1 LGNFPVTLATGDIS
15 WGEVK
20 LLGLDIDGVL
30 TDGGVTWHHDGS
42 VSRRFDIKDG
52 FGLVRFQESGGIVAV
67 ISSSTSQ
74 VGVERLTALG
84 IQHVFTGVADKATRL
99 TELMENLGIDPHHV
113 AYMGDDV
120 PDLGCFERVG
130 IPVAPADA
138 AAEILPHVRYV
149 TTAPGGRGAVRE
161 VCDAIWEQARR

>member
-1 LGNFPVTLATGDIS
+1 LGNIQVTAAEGDIP

-30 TDGGVTWHHDGS
+30 TDGGVTWHQDGT

-52 FGLVRFQESGGIVAV
+52 FGLVRFQESGGVVAV

-84 IQHVFTGVADKATRL
+84 IDHVYTGVPDKAVQL
-99 TELMENLGIDPHHV
+99 GELMTNLGLEAHQV
-113 AYMGDDV
+113 AYVGDDV
-120 PDLGCFERVG
+120 PDLGCFDLAG
-130 IPVAPADA
+130 ISVAPADA
-138 AAEILPHVRYV
+138 ATEVRVRARYV
-149 TTAPGGRGAVRE
+149 TAAPGGQGAVRE
-161 VCDAIWEQARR
+161 VCDAIWEQATR

>member
-1 LGNFPVTLATGDIS
+1 VSQLRGDIP

-30 TDGGVTWHHDGS
+30 TDGGVTWHQDGS

-84 IQHVFTGVADKATRL
+84 IQHVYTGVADKAIQL
-99 TELMENLGIDPHHV
+99 LEVMAHLGIDADRV
-113 AYMGDDV
+113 AFVGDDV
-120 PDLGCFERVG
+120 PDLACFELVG

-138 AAEILPHVRYV
+138 ASEVLARASYV
-149 TTAPGGRGAVRE
+149 TRAPGGRGAVRE
-161 VCDAIWEQARR
+161 VCDAIWEQATR

>member
-1 LGNFPVTLATGDIS
+1 MSLAKGDIP
-15 WGEVK
+15 WGQVK

-30 TDGGVTWHHDGS
+30 TDGGVTWHQDGT

-84 IQHVFTGVADKATRL
+84 IQHVYTGVPDKALQL
-99 TELMENLGIDPHHV
+99 TELMARLNIGADLV
-113 AYMGDDV
+113 AYVGDDV
-120 PDLGCFERVG
+120 PDLGCFDVVG

-138 AAEILPHVRYV
+138 AAEVLARARYV

-161 VCDAIWEQARR
+161 VCDAIWEQATQ

>member
-1 LGNFPVTLATGDIS
+1 MSLAAGDIP
-15 WGEVK
+15 WGQVK

-30 TDGGVTWHHDGS
+30 TDGGITWHQDGT

-84 IQHVFTGVADKATRL
+84 IQHVYTGVADKAVQL
-99 TELMENLGIDPHHV
+99 TEVMTRLGIDADQV
-113 AYMGDDV
+113 AFIGDDV
-120 PDLGCFERVG
+120 PDLGCFELVG
-130 IPVAPADA
+130 ISVAPADA
-138 AAEILPHVRYV
+138 AAEVRHRARYV

-161 VCDAIWEQARR
+161 VCDAIWEKASR

>member
-1 LGNFPVTLATGDIS
+1 MSLAAGDIP
-15 WGEVK
+15 WGQVK

-30 TDGGVTWHHDGS
+30 TDGGITWHQDGT

-84 IQHVFTGVADKATRL
+84 IQHVYTGVADKAVQL
-99 TELMENLGIDPHHV
+99 TEVMTSLGIDADQV
-113 AYMGDDV
+113 AFIGDDV
-120 PDLGCFERVG
+120 PDLGCFELVG
-130 IPVAPADA
+130 ISVAPADA
-138 AAEILPHVRYV
+138 AAEVRPRARYV

-161 VCDAIWEQARR
+161 VCDAIWEKASR